1 MLLLAAHF
9 FLPLL
14 LHALLIQLLLA
25 FLLLRPLLL
34 LDVAALLLLLP
45 LLLSAIGL
53 RTVLRPL
60 LLFLFLF
67 FPRILIRCPAAATSI
82 RARSIPEAKT
92 EL

>member
-34 LDVAALLLLLP
+34 LAAHFLP
-45 LLLSAIGL
+45 LLLHALLIQ
-53 RTVLRPL
+53 L
-60 LLFLFLF
+60 LLAFLLCA
-67 FPRILIRCPAAATSI
+67 RCCCWRLISSCRCCCT
-82 RARSIPEAKT
+82 RC
-92 EL
+92 